1 MSTHEIVCPNCKT
14 AFTID
19 EAGYADLLLQVRN
32 QEFESEIHRRLEE
45 AAAKT
50 KVELELAKT
59 QAAAES
65 NAEIE
70 KLKTAVAKAEADAKT
85 KEAALK
91 AEVDRAATEKKLAV
105 IEALAAVEKERDKAV
120 TDLKLKEAE
129 QKIVE
134 STLKESHQLEKRN
147 LEAEIARLADFR
159 AKQSTK
165 MVGETLEQHCEIEFN
180 RIRATAFP
188 NAHFE
193 KDNDAK
199 SGSKGDYIY
208 REYSETGAE
217 ILTIMFEMKNES
229 DATATK
235 KKNEDFFKELDKDR
249 NEKGCEFAV
258 LVSLLEA
265 DNDLY
270 NDGIVNVSHK
280 FPKMYVIRPQ
290 FFISLISLMRQFAL
304 NALDAKNQVAV
315 MKAETVD
322 VTNFEAK
329 FNEFRAGFDRN
340 YDLAARQY
348 EDAIDRIDKAIKE
361 LEKVKEALRKSEDNL
376 RLANNKAQD
385 ITIKK
390 LTTGNPTMKAK
401 FDEARANAPIE
412 GEEVVHEDEADE

>member
-50 KVELELAKT
+50 KVELELVKEKAVT
-59 QAAAES
+59 ES
-65 NAEIE
+65 KLELE
-70 KLKTAVAKAEADAKT
+70 KLKAQIAKSEADAKA
-85 KEAALK
+85 KAADLQ
-91 AEVDRAATEKKLAV
+91 AQLDRAATEKKLAV
-105 IEALAAVEKERDKAV
+105 VEALAAVEKERDKAV

-134 STLKESHQLEKRN
+134 SSLKESHQLEKRN

-159 AKQSTK
+159 ARQSTK

-208 REYSETGAE
+208 REFSDTGAE

-229 DATATK
+229 DTTATK

-280 FPKMYVIRPQ
+280 YPKMYVIRPQ
-290 FFISLISLMRQFAL
+290 FFIPLISLMRQFAL
-304 NALDAKNQVAV
+304 NALEAKNQVAI

-329 FNEFRAGFDRN
+329 LNEFRAGFGRN

-348 EDAIDRIDKAIKE
+348 EEAIERIDKSIKE

-385 ITIKK
+385 ITVKK
-390 LTTGNPTMKAK
+390 LTSGNPTMKAK

-412 GEEVVHEDEADE
+412 GEVVDHQDED